1 MLPVSQVRGE
11 GVSII
16 LRYAILYVAWPVF
29 HTHKIIKYIFNTVNV
44 EYLFVSNVFRVH
56 IAVWSCAKIADP

>member
-1 MLPVSQVRGE
+1 VRGE

-29 HTHKIIKYIFNTVNV
+29 HTRKIIKYIFNTVNV
-44 EYLFVSNVFRVH
+44 EYLFVSNVFRVR
-56 IAVWSCAKIADP
+56 IAVWSCAKIAGP